1 MATLTHSKQAI
12 QNLAETLQESQLV
25 EVYRFMQ
32 FVKNR
37 DAEQLGQDL
46 QAAGESS
53 TDFWYNEVDDEVWND
68 V

>member
-1 MATLTHSKQAI
+1 MSTLTYSKQAI
-12 QNLAETLQESQLV
+12 QNLAETLQESQLA

-37 DAEQLGQDL
+37 DTEKLGQDL
-46 QAAGESS
+46 QAISESS
-53 TDFWYNEVDDEVWND
+53 TDFWYNDVDDEVWND

>member
-1 MATLTHSKQAI
+1 MFTLTHSKKAI
-12 QNLAETLQESQLV
+12 QSLAEPLLKSQLV

-32 FVKNR
+32 FVKNH

-46 QAAGESS
+46 QASGEPS
-53 TDFWYNEVDDEVWND
+53 TDFCYNEIDDKFWYD